1 MRAQLVRR
9 NRRMIRRM
17 HRFVE
22 HTGEVELVLEAPT
35 EVGVFE
41 EALAALREL
50 VDDTG
55 DGTPARHAVAVS
67 AGDRALLLVEWLTE
81 LVFLAEVESF
91 VPDRVAAFELVG
103 DRLRATVEGR
113 RGRPAQLVKAVTL
126 HSLELRQEKGGWHGR
141 VVFDV

>member
-1 MRAQLVRR
+1 MTRPL
-9 NRRMIRRM
+9 
-17 HRFVE
+17 HRFAE

-35 EVGVFE
+35 QVGVFE

-55 DGTPARHAVAVS
+55 DGTPARHVVAVS
-67 AGDRALLLVEWLTE
+67 AGDRALLLVEWLAE

-91 VPDRVAAFELVG
+91 VPDRVASFELAGG
-103 DRLRATVEGR
+103 DLRATVEGR
-113 RGRPAQLVKAVTL
+113 RGRPSHLVKAVTL
-126 HSLELRQEKGGWHGR
+126 NSLELRQEQGGWHGR